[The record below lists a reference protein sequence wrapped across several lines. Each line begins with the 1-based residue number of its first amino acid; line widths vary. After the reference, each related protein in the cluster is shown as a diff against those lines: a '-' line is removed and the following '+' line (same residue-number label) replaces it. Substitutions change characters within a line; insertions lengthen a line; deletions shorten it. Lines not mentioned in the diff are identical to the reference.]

1 MEVGSFHLKRR
12 KKNIKNR
19 KMSTSQKKRVKV
31 TFNNQM
37 MNKRKLSS
45 TKINHWK
52 EAVSRW
58 RTGICQRKRIARKRR
73 REIRKKSGYDSLLMT
88 RHLNHRD
95 KMNSFLMKMI
105 LICSNQMSWKQKK
118 RKEHFRT
125 LKNITTW
132 KQLGELEITW
142 RKLRS
147 YLTKRSTLT
156 MTINL
161 RIILKMDHS
170 RSLVMVC
177 FRNFMTSIRYN
188 AKLIRKKI
196 WLFRFLIVEGDTTKS
211 LNSFGM

>member
-1 MEVGSFHLKRR
+1 
-12 KKNIKNR
+12 
-19 KMSTSQKKRVKV
+19 
-31 TFNNQM
+31 
-37 MNKRKLSS
+37 
-45 TKINHWK
+45 
-52 EAVSRW
+52 
-58 RTGICQRKRIARKRR
+58 
-73 REIRKKSGYDSLLMT
+73 MT

-142 RKLRS
+142 RKLQS
-147 YLTKRSTLT
+147 YLTKILTLT
-156 MTINL
+156 LTTNSKNGL
-161 RIILKMDHS
+161 RMDHS

-196 WLFRFLIVEGDTTKS
+196 WLFRFLIVEGDTIKN
-211 LNSFGM
+211 LNSFGMSYQQCVIRRNFQVWSFVRPTIGTDLRNHSHISRIWG